1 MRTPLGLIL
10 QTSERLTNLVSA
22 SDKGMK
28 ILVKMIFFQSQRILC
43 FVNDLL
49 DLKQMKHGVF
59 KKIITIFDPAEVLQL
74 MIDMFS
80 YQAEAQK
87 I

>member
-1 MRTPLGLIL
+1 M
-10 QTSERLTNLVSA
+10 QT
-22 SDKGMK
+22 
-28 ILVKMIFFQSQRILC
+28 LVKMIYYQSQMMLC

-49 DLKQMKHGVF
+49 DLKQMKHGVY
-59 KKIITIFDPAEVLQL
+59 KQIITIFDPNELLQL

-87 I
+87 VKLELTIKPSQYLIVPESLQ

>member
-1 MRTPLGLIL
+1 M
-10 QTSERLTNLVSA
+10 QT
-22 SDKGMK
+22 
-28 ILVKMIFFQSQRILC
+28 LVKMIYYQSQMMLC

-49 DLKQMKHGVF
+49 DLKQMKHGVY
-59 KKIITIFDPAEVLQL
+59 KQIITIFDPNELLQL

-87 I
+87 VKLELTIKPSPYLIVPESLQ